1 MLYLYVSGIY
11 FASVCDF
18 IIGFWNCSD
27 SVLCFCFSYYCHS
40 KIAIYLK
47 NNMHTKNAQILYAY
61 ITKVVTSTFCL
72 LMWFIKVQKDS
83 VFILFLSDGV
93 LQKQKRDG

>member
-1 MLYLYVSGIY
+1 
-11 FASVCDF
+11 
-18 IIGFWNCSD
+18 
-27 SVLCFCFSYYCHS
+27 
-40 KIAIYLK
+40 
-47 NNMHTKNAQILYAY
+47 MHTKNAQILYAY

-93 LQKQKRDG
+93 LQKQKRNG